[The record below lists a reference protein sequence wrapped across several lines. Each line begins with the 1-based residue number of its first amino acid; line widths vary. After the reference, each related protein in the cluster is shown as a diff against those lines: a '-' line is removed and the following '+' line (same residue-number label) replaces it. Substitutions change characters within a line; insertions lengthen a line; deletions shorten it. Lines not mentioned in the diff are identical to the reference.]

1 MDHHEI
7 HQLMITTSAEQ
18 KSFWTLREE
27 LSSGHK
33 APSCTSFDGFNAC
46 PAQGE
51 YFQIFS
57 STIQKLS

>member
-1 MDHHEI
+1 
-7 HQLMITTSAEQ
+7 MITLSAEQ

-27 LSSGHK
+27 SSGHK